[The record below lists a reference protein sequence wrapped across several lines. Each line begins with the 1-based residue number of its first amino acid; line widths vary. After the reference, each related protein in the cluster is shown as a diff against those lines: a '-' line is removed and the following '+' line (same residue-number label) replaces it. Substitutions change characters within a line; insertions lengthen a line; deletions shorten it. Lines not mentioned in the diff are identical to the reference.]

1 MLHWDSHPDLAC
13 PNEGIPAAACFM
25 PRKYWR
31 SNRSLDTANENEN
44 VEVKNLYDK
53 LDTSQGGIAEWIL
66 PLVLAGGLE
75 IVLWIKNNF
84 CKQFERG
91 QYNYQVGVEC
101 ESVSIDSFLDLPEDA
116 VVKSSLAHPYYI
128 DDNSYIHEDLLHL
141 KKKLELCV
149 LEAEDEAIDIEKP
162 LEEEDAEKSD
172 WILDVCL
179 DYFFCNNPFVDDLRN
194 ISEDT
199 CNLFI
204 KAVTNV
210 TFREEVEGMQ
220 CLGTQQAICYAQ
232 SQVAFHEVVRSLLEK
247 VRDLAIG
254 TEPKFSNFEEA
265 DKLALYYTDASEG
278 MHCWIDLL
286 DHMTD
291 YCTKEAS
298 PIETLI
304 SIMIDA
310 LPNIALPSEY
320 DSCKLEEG
328 LIPTSLQTKI
338 DLFGECLRQRRWISE
353 KFKDVPMLITM
364 ARSTDDGYT
373 PNNIVEHLQR
383 MVLDKIHSIY
393 CGCACSNGKDCK
405 LNVVLDY
412 GEFEGSSLEE
422 LYDKN

>member
-25 PRKYWR
+25 PRKDWR
-31 SNRSLDTANENEN
+31 SNRSLDTVNEN
-44 VEVKNLYDK
+44 VEGKNLYDM
-53 LDTSQGGIAEWIL
+53 LDMSQGGIAEWIL
-66 PLVLAGGLE
+66 PLILAGGL
-75 IVLWIKNNF
+75 VRVFWIKNNF

-128 DDNSYIHEDLLHL
+128 DDNSYIQEDLLHL
-141 KKKLELCV
+141 KKSVELFV
-149 LEAEDEAIDIEKP
+149 LEADEAIDTETP
-162 LEEEDAEKSD
+162 LEVEDAEKSD

-210 TFREEVEGMQ
+210 TFREEVEGMK
-220 CLGTQQAICYAQ
+220 CLSTPQAICYAQ
-232 SQVAFHEVVRSLLEK
+232 SQVEFHEVVRSLLEK

-254 TEPKFSNFEEA
+254 AEPNLSNFEEA
-265 DKLALYYTDASEG
+265 DKLALYYTDVSEG
-278 MHCWIDLL
+278 MRCWIDLL
-286 DHMTD
+286 GHMTD
-291 YCTKEAS
+291 YCTKQAS
-298 PIETLI
+298 PIDKLI
-304 SIMIDA
+304 SIMINA

-320 DSCKLEEG
+320 DSCKLEEEG
-328 LIPTSLQTKI
+328 IMPTSLQMKVNS
-338 DLFGECLRQRRWISE
+338 FGECLRQRRWIADT
-353 KFKDVPMLITM
+353 FKDVPMLITM

-373 PNNIVEHLQR
+373 PNSIVEPLQE
-383 MVLDKIHSIY
+383 MVLDEIHSIY
-393 CGCACSNGKDCK
+393 CGCACRNGKDCK

-422 LYDKN
+422 LYDKD

>member
-254 TEPKFSNFEEA
+254 TEPNFSNFEEA

>member
-25 PRKYWR
+25 PRKDWR
-31 SNRSLDTANENEN
+31 SNRSLDTVNEN
-44 VEVKNLYDK
+44 VEGKNLYDM
-53 LDTSQGGIAEWIL
+53 LDMSQGGIAEWIL
-66 PLVLAGGLE
+66 PLILAGGLE
-75 IVLWIKNNF
+75 RVFWIKNNF

-128 DDNSYIHEDLLHL
+128 DDNSYIQEDLLHL
-141 KKKLELCV
+141 KKSVELFV
-149 LEAEDEAIDIEKP
+149 LEADEAIDTETP
-162 LEEEDAEKSD
+162 LEVEDAEKSD

-210 TFREEVEGMQ
+210 TFREEVEGMK
-220 CLGTQQAICYAQ
+220 CLSTPQAICYAQ
-232 SQVAFHEVVRSLLEK
+232 SQVEFHEVVRSLLEK

-254 TEPKFSNFEEA
+254 AEPNLSNFEEA
-265 DKLALYYTDASEG
+265 DKLALYYTDVSEG
-278 MHCWIDLL
+278 MRCWIDLL
-286 DHMTD
+286 GHMTD
-291 YCTKEAS
+291 YCTKQAS
-298 PIETLI
+298 PIDKLI
-304 SIMIDA
+304 SIMINA

-320 DSCKLEEG
+320 DRCKLEEG
-328 LIPTSLQTKI
+328 LMPTSLQMKVNS
-338 DLFGECLRQRRWISE
+338 FGECLRQRRWIADT
-353 KFKDVPMLITM
+353 FKDVPMLITM

-373 PNNIVEHLQR
+373 PNSIVEPLQE
-383 MVLDKIHSIY
+383 MVLDEIHSIY
-393 CGCACSNGKDCK
+393 CGCACRNGKDCK

-422 LYDKN
+422 LYDKD

>member
-25 PRKYWR
+25 PRKDWR
-31 SNRSLDTANENEN
+31 SNRSLDTVNEN
-44 VEVKNLYDK
+44 VDGKNLYDM
-53 LDTSQGGIAEWIL
+53 LDMSQGGIAEWIL
-66 PLVLAGGLE
+66 PLILAGGLE
-75 IVLWIKNNF
+75 RVFWIKNNF

-128 DDNSYIHEDLLHL
+128 DDNSYIQEDLLHL
-141 KKKLELCV
+141 KKSVELFV
-149 LEAEDEAIDIEKP
+149 LEADEAIDTETP
-162 LEEEDAEKSD
+162 LEVEDAEKSD

-210 TFREEVEGMQ
+210 TFREEVEGMK
-220 CLGTQQAICYAQ
+220 CLSTPQAICYAQ
-232 SQVAFHEVVRSLLEK
+232 SQVEFHEVVRSLLEK

-254 TEPKFSNFEEA
+254 AEPNLSNFEEA
-265 DKLALYYTDASEG
+265 DKLALYYTDVSEG
-278 MHCWIDLL
+278 MRCWIDLL
-286 DHMTD
+286 GHMTD
-291 YCTKEAS
+291 YCTKQAS
-298 PIETLI
+298 PIDKLI
-304 SIMIDA
+304 SIMINA

-320 DSCKLEEG
+320 DRCKLEEG
-328 LIPTSLQTKI
+328 LMPTSLQMKVNS
-338 DLFGECLRQRRWISE
+338 FGECLRQRRWISE

-373 PNNIVEHLQR
+373 PNSIVEPLQK
-383 MVLDKIHSIY
+383 MVLDEIHSIY
-393 CGCACSNGKDCK
+393 CGCACRNGKDCK

-422 LYDKN
+422 LYDKD